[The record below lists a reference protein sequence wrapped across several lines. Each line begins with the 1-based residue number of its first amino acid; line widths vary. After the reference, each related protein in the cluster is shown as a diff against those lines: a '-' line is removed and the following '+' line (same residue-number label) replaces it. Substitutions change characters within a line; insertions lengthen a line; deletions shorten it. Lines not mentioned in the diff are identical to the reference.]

1 MAEDFKSLM
10 GELLQDTY
18 SAETQ
23 LIEALPEMA
32 EAASTPQL
40 KQAFQEHLAV
50 TQRQVER
57 LERAAEML
65 GVDPEGKDCE
75 AMEGLVAEAEEIVEE
90 HDEGPVRDAAL
101 ISAAQK
107 VEHYEIAAYGTL
119 TAMAKAAGLQEAAD
133 LFAQT
138 LKEEKDTDELL
149 TQVAEQQVNP
159 AALKVA
165 AANDPTARSKG
176 SAA

>member
-1 MAEDFKSLM
+1 MAEDFKSLL

-23 LIEALPEMA
+23 LLEALPEMA
-32 EAASTPQL
+32 EAASTPEL
-40 KQAFQEHLAV
+40 RKAFEEHLEM

-57 LERAAEML
+57 LERVAEML
-65 GVDPEGKDCE
+65 GLDPEGEDCE
-75 AMEGLVAEAEEIVEE
+75 AMEGLIAEAEEIMDD

-119 TAMAKAAGLQEAAD
+119 TAMAKACGMKDAAD
-133 LFAQT
+133 LLAQT

-149 TQVAEQQVNP
+149 SHVAEQQVNP
-159 AALKVA
+159 AALRGS
-165 AANDPTARSKG
+165 AANDPARRSKG

>member
-1 MAEDFKSLM
+1 MAEDFKSLL

-18 SAETQ
+18 SAEAQ
-23 LIEALPEMA
+23 LLDALPELA
-32 EAASTPQL
+32 EAAATPEL
-40 KQAFQEHLAV
+40 RAAFEEHLRV
-50 TQRQVER
+50 TERQVER
-57 LERAAEML
+57 LERVAEML
-65 GVDPEGKDCE
+65 GIDPEGEDCE
-75 AMEGLVAEAEEIVEE
+75 AMEGLIAEAEEIVDD

-119 TAMAKAAGLQEAAD
+119 TAMAQACGMKDAAD
-133 LFAQT
+133 LLAQT

-149 TQVAEQQVNP
+149 TKVAVHQVNP
-159 AALKVA
+159 AALRETP
-165 AANDPTARSKG
+165 ANDPARRSKG

>member
-1 MAEDFKSLM
+1 MAEDFKTLL

-23 LIEALPEMA
+23 LLEALPEMA
-32 EAASTPQL
+32 DAASTPQL

-57 LERAAEML
+57 LEKVAEMA
-65 GVDPEGKDCE
+65 GVDPEGEDCE
-75 AMEGLVAEAEEIVEE
+75 AMEGLIAEAEEIVDE
-90 HDEGPVRDAAL
+90 HEPGPVRDAAL

-119 TAMAKAAGLQEAAD
+119 ATMAKACGMNEAAGL
-133 LFAQT
+133 LAQT
-138 LKEEKDTDELL
+138 LQEEKDTDALL
-149 TQVAEQQVNP
+149 TEVAVGQVNP
-159 AALKVA
+159 AALRGS
-165 AANDPTARSKG
+165 AANDPTRRSKG

>member
-10 GELLQDTY
+10 GELIQDAY

-23 LIEALPEMA
+23 LLEALPEMA
-32 EAASTPQL
+32 DAASTPAL
-40 KQAFQEHLAV
+40 KQAFQEHLQV

-57 LERAAEML
+57 LERVAEML
-65 GVDPEGKDCE
+65 GCDPEGEDCE
-75 AMEGLVAEAEEIVEE
+75 AMEGLVAEAEEIVDE
-90 HDEGPVRDAAL
+90 HEEGPVRDAAL

-107 VEHYEIAAYGTL
+107 VEHYEIASYGTL
-119 TAMAKAAGLQEAAD
+119 AAMAKACGMKEAAE
-133 LFAQT
+133 LLAQT
-138 LKEEKDTDELL
+138 MQEEKDADELL

-159 AALKVA
+159 AALRGA
-165 AANDPTARSKG
+165 AANDPAKRSKG

>member
-18 SAETQ
+18 SAESQ
-23 LIEALPEMA
+23 LLEALPEMA
-32 EAASTPQL
+32 EAVSTPAL
-40 KQAFQEHLAV
+40 RKAFEEHLQV
-50 TQRQVER
+50 TQRQVDR
-57 LERAAEML
+57 LEKVAEML
-65 GVDPEGKDCE
+65 GIDPEGEDCE
-75 AMEGLVAEAEEIVEE
+75 AMEGLVAEAEEIVDE
-90 HDEGPVRDAAL
+90 HEEGPVRDAAL

-119 TAMAKAAGLQEAAD
+119 TAMAKAAGMREAAD
-133 LFAQT
+133 LLAQT

-149 TQVAEQQVNP
+149 TQIAEQQVNP
-159 AALKVA
+159 AALRGA
-165 AANDPTARSKG
+165 AANDPTARRKG

>member
-1 MAEDFKSLM
+1 MAEDFKSLL

-32 EAASTPQL
+32 DAASTPAL
-40 KQAFQEHLAV
+40 KQAFQDHLQV
-50 TQRQVER
+50 TQRQAER
-57 LERAAEML
+57 LEKVAQMI
-65 GVDPEGKDCE
+65 GCDVEGEDCE
-75 AMEGLVAEAEEIVEE
+75 AMEGLVAEAEEIVDNHE
-90 HDEGPVRDAAL
+90 EGPVRDAAL

-119 TAMAKAAGLQEAAD
+119 TAMAKACGMNDAAD
-133 LFAQT
+133 LLAQS
-138 LKEEKDTDELL
+138 LQEEKDTDALL

-159 AALKVA
+159 AALRGT
-165 AANDPTARSKG
+165 AANDPTRRSKG